1 MAELERLGDE
11 IAELAGHIHAATYR
25 LLVLI
30 CEFDQREGW
39 GGGFKTCAHWLSW
52 RTGIALGPAREKV
65 RVARA
70 LEHLPLLSEMMLS
83 GELSYSKARALT
95 RVATPNNEEELRD
108 FAQAGTASHVE
119 ILVRA
124 WRRLDRLEE
133 ESQERDRHK
142 TRWLQL
148 WPDEHGM
155 YVLQG
160 RLDPEVG
167 VMLKQ
172 AIEAATGALYRR
184 SAEFERPQC
193 SEDPEITRDQM
204 RADAIGLL
212 AERALQG
219 GGLERDGE
227 SIGRADRFQVVVHVD
242 AETFAEP
249 SESTESTESP

>member
-1 MAELERLGDE
+1 
-11 IAELAGHIHAATYR
+11 
-25 LLVLI
+25 
-30 CEFDQREGW
+30 
-39 GGGFKTCAHWLSW
+39 
-52 RTGIALGPAREKV
+52 
-65 RVARA
+65 
-70 LEHLPLLSEMMLS
+70 
-83 GELSYSKARALT
+83 
-95 RVATPNNEEELRD
+95 
-108 FAQAGTASHVE
+108 
-119 ILVRA
+119 
-124 WRRLDRLEE
+124 
-133 ESQERDRHK
+133 
-142 TRWLQL
+142 
-148 WPDEHGM
+148 M

-242 AETFAEP
+242 AETLAEP